1 MFQRATYKDQ
11 SKDWTQIKDPVATLK
26 RDGALFF
33 ITVDHEGNLKY
44 FSRRQSVKGDYPERS
59 EKLPHL
65 VAKKMP
71 EFAGHVFA
79 AELVHTGKTK
89 TEVDNHGRLS
99 GLLNSLPPKAIADQ
113 AEHGPIRAVLH
124 DVINPALPTYKD
136 KLLHM
141 KKFQD
146 AYGNPDVLFV
156 VHPHIGLPAITKLVE
171 SSRFNSQEG
180 AIVTSLTAPENNNP
194 RIKVKNFLTHNL
206 RVIGMTQ
213 EIDIHGK
220 PKNSMGALRVADATG
235 KEVGLV
241 GTGFT
246 REQRQEYW
254 KDPSKIMGELIQVK
268 SVGFARNALRHP
280 IFNGFADGAWDV
292 VN

>member
-1 MFQRATYKDQ
+1 MFERATYKDDK
-11 SKDWTQIKDPVATLK
+11 KDWTQIKDPVATLK

-33 ITVDHEGNLKY
+33 ITVGSDGSLKY

-59 EKLPHL
+59 EKLPQL
-65 VAKKMP
+65 TAKKMP

-79 AELVHTGKTK
+79 AELVHTGQKK
-89 TEVDNHGRLS
+89 TEIDNHGKLS
-99 GLLNSLPPKAIADQ
+99 GILNSLAPRAIQTQKD
-113 AEHGPIRAVLH
+113 EGPVRAVLH
-124 DVINPALPTYKD
+124 DVINPVLPTYKD

-146 AYGNPDVLFV
+146 TYGNPDVLFV

-180 AIVTSLTAPENNNP
+180 AIVTSLTAHENNNP
-194 RIKVKNFLTHNL
+194 RIKIKHFLTHNL
-206 RVIGMTQ
+206 KVVGMTQ
-213 EIDIHGK
+213 EVDIHGK
-220 PKNSMGALRVADATG
+220 LKNSMGALRVADATG

-254 KDPSKIMGELIQVK
+254 KDPEKILGELIQVK

-280 IFNGFADGAWDV
+280 IYNGIADGNWDV
-292 VN
+292 IN